1 MSNRLAAVAPL
12 LARKPRGALLLS
24 FAFGLALL
32 LAPGLASAREA
43 PSSFAELAKRV
54 APAVVNISSTQWIA
68 PDSEEVQSFIS
79 RDSTRRKPVRPAPK
93 ARDDRAARHVLS
105 LGSGFIIDPSGLIVT
120 NDHVIENAHAVKVTL
135 ADNTVLEGS
144 IVGRDPRSDLAL
156 IRVKAGHPLPIVDW
170 GNSDAAEVG
179 DWLMVIGNP
188 YGLGGSV
195 STGIVSARGRNI
207 DAGPYGD
214 YIQTDAAIN
223 RGNSGG
229 PVFNMAGQVIGIST
243 VIFSPN
249 GGSVGIGFATPAS
262 LARPVIEALKRD
274 GRVVRGFIGVEIQEM
289 SPDLAEAMGLKAP
302 FGALVAD
309 VTEKSPAAD
318 ARIRSG
324 DVITRIN
331 GTPIPDPRQLQRLVS
346 SLPIGREAPITVLR
360 DGREMTVS
368 VRIVRMP
375 EKLDPIDTGSADA
388 PPVPHS
394 ASAIQGMTLVPTD
407 AVKREAV
414 VKPKQS
420 GVMVLDVEPDSPAA
434 NVGIDPGDVLV
445 EIDKKPAVRVQE
457 VASQFKAA
465 ARIGRKVLVQV
476 VDRGGTRHFLAL
488 APH

>member
-1 MSNRLAAVAPL
+1 
-12 LARKPRGALLLS
+12 
-24 FAFGLALL
+24 
-32 LAPGLASAREA
+32 
-43 PSSFAELAKRV
+43 
-54 APAVVNISSTQWIA
+54 
-68 PDSEEVQSFIS
+68 
-79 RDSTRRKPVRPAPK
+79 
-93 ARDDRAARHVLS
+93 
-105 LGSGFIIDPSGLIVT
+105 
-120 NDHVIENAHAVKVTL
+120 
-135 ADNTVLEGS
+135 
-144 IVGRDPRSDLAL
+144 
-156 IRVKAGHPLPIVDW
+156 
-170 GNSDAAEVG
+170 
-179 DWLMVIGNP
+179 
-188 YGLGGSV
+188 
-195 STGIVSARGRNI
+195 
-207 DAGPYGD
+207 
-214 YIQTDAAIN
+214 
-223 RGNSGG
+223 
-229 PVFNMAGQVIGIST
+229 
-243 VIFSPN
+243 
-249 GGSVGIGFATPAS
+249 
-262 LARPVIEALKRD
+262 
-274 GRVVRGFIGVEIQEM
+274 VVRGFIGVEIQEM

>member
-1 MSNRLAAVAPL
+1 MSNRLVAVAPL
-12 LARKPRGALLLS
+12 PASKPRGAAWLS
-24 FAFGLALL
+24 FACGLALL
-32 LAPGLASAREA
+32 LAAGPAPAREP

-54 APAVVNISSTQWIA
+54 APAVVNIASTQWLA
-68 PDSEEVQSFIS
+68 PDSEDVESLIS
-79 RDSTRRKPVRPAPK
+79 RDSTRRPKSRPAPK
-93 ARDDRAARHVLS
+93 PKDDRGARHVLS

-120 NDHVIENAHAVKVTL
+120 NDHVIEHAHSVKVTL
-135 ADNTVLEGS
+135 ADNTTLEGS
-144 IVGRDPRSDLAL
+144 VVGRDPRSDLAL
-156 IRVKAGHPLPIVDW
+156 VRVKAARPLPIVEW

-195 STGIVSARGRNI
+195 TAGIVSARGRNI

-214 YIQTDAAIN
+214 YLQTDAAIN

-229 PVFNMAGQVIGIST
+229 PVFNMAGQVIGVST

-262 LARPVIEALKRD
+262 LARPIVEALRRD

-289 SPDLAEAMGLKAP
+289 SPDLAEAMGMKSS

-331 GTPIPDPRQLQRLVS
+331 GTAIPDPKQLQRIVS

-360 DGREMTVS
+360 DGREMTVA
-368 VRIVRMP
+368 VRIARMP
-375 EKLDPIDTGSADA
+375 EKLDLADSGDADA
-388 PPVPHS
+388 PPVARN

-407 AVKREAV
+407 AVKRDAAY
-414 VKPKQS
+414 KPKQS

-445 EIDKKPAVRVQE
+445 EIDKKPAVRVPD
-457 VASQFKAA
+457 VAAQLKAA
-465 ARIGRKVLVQV
+465 ARNGRKVLVQL
-476 VDRGGTRHFLAL
+476 VDRDGTRHFLAL

>member
-1 MSNRLAAVAPL
+1 MRLERCGTPVGRRRLGFCSSARRPSPMSNRLAAVAPL
-12 LARKPRGALLLS
+12 PARKPRGALLLS
-24 FAFGLALL
+24 FACGLAML

-68 PDSEEVQSFIS
+68 PDSEEVQSLIS
-79 RDSTRRKPVRPAPK
+79 RDSTRRKAVRPAPK
-93 ARDDRAARHVLS
+93 TRDDRAARHVLS

-120 NDHVIENAHAVKVTL
+120 NDHVIENAHSVKVTL

-229 PVFNMAGQVIGIST
+229 PVFNMAGQVI
-243 VIFSPN
+243 
-249 GGSVGIGFATPAS
+249 
-262 LARPVIEALKRD
+262 EALKRD

-289 SPDLAEAMGLKAP
+289 SPDLAEAMGLRAP

-360 DGREMTVS
+360 DGREMTVA
-368 VRIVRMP
+368 VRIARMP
-375 EKLDPIDTGSADA
+375 EKFDPTDSGAADA
-388 PPVPHS
+388 P
-394 ASAIQGMTLVPTD
+394 
-407 AVKREAV
+407 
-414 VKPKQS
+414 
-420 GVMVLDVEPDSPAA
+420 
-434 NVGIDPGDVLV
+434 
-445 EIDKKPAVRVQE
+445 
-457 VASQFKAA
+457 
-465 ARIGRKVLVQV
+465 
-476 VDRGGTRHFLAL
+476 
-488 APH
+488 